1 MPDAG
6 AALPPIAATDALAVS
21 VVVPLYNEEESI
33 PALQTQL
40 TAALAALNRPFEIIV
55 VDDGSRDNSF
65 ALLRAWQAQDPAH
78 VRVVRF
84 RRNFGQTAA
93 FAAGFSRARG
103 AVIVTIDA
111 DLQNDPADI
120 GLLLA
125 KIAEGY
131 DVVSGWRVQ
140 RQDAA
145 LSRRLPSHIAN
156 ALISRVTGVA
166 LHDYGCSLKAYR
178 REVLQNV
185 KLYGELHRFIP
196 AIASWMGTEVAE
208 IPVNHRARQ
217 FGRSKYNLSRTFRV
231 ILDLITVRFLLGYAT
246 RPLHVFGG
254 IGLAMGALGTAIG
267 FYLTYLKLVL
277 GQSIGSRPLLLLAV
291 LLVMLGVQMMSIGL
305 LGEMTMRTYYETQD
319 KPIFVI
325 REVLENHAT
334 EQEAK
339 QAP

>member
-1 MPDAG
+1 MTNPTAS
-6 AALPPIAATDALAVS
+6 AAPHVS

-33 PALQTQL
+33 AGLQAQL
-40 TAALAALNRPFEIIV
+40 TAALTGLGQPFEIIV
-55 VDDGSRDNSF
+55 VDDGSRDGSF
-65 ALLRAWQAQDPAH
+65 ALLQRWQAQDPAH

-93 FAAGFSRARG
+93 FSAGFERARG
-103 AVIVTIDA
+103 EIIVTLDA

-120 GLLLA
+120 GLLLD
-125 KIAEGY
+125 KIEAGY

-145 LSRRLPSHIAN
+145 LSRRLPSVIAN

-185 KLYGELHRFIP
+185 RLYGELHRFIP
-196 AIASWMGTEVAE
+196 AIASWMGTAVAE
-208 IPVNHRARQ
+208 IPVSHRPRQ
-217 FGRSKYNLSRTFRV
+217 FGRSKYNLSRTLRV

-254 IGLAMGALGTAIG
+254 IGLTLGAVGTLIG
-267 FYLTYLKLVL
+267 IYLTYLKLIL

-291 LLVMLGVQMMSIGL
+291 LLVVLGVQMLSIGL
-305 LGEMTMRTYYETQD
+305 LGEMTMRTYYEAQN
-319 KPIFVI
+319 KPIYAI
-325 REVLENHAT
+325 REILEN
-334 EQEAK
+334 QEAT
-339 QAP
+339 QEP

>member
-1 MPDAG
+1 MTHPTAS
-6 AALPPIAATDALAVS
+6 AAPHVS

-33 PALQTQL
+33 AGLQAQL
-40 TAALAALNRPFEIIV
+40 TAALTGLGRPFEIIV
-55 VDDGSRDNSF
+55 VDDGSRDDSF
-65 ALLRAWQAQDPAH
+65 ALLRRWQLQDPAH

-93 FAAGFSRARG
+93 FAAGFERARG
-103 AVIVTIDA
+103 EIIVTLDA

-120 GLLLA
+120 GLLLD
-125 KIAEGY
+125 KIAAGY

-145 LSRRLPSHIAN
+145 LSRRLPSVIAN
-156 ALISRVTGVA
+156 ALISRVTGVT

-185 KLYGELHRFIP
+185 RLYGELHRFIP
-196 AIASWMGTEVAE
+196 AIASWMGTAVAE
-208 IPVNHRARQ
+208 IPVSHRPRQ

-254 IGLAMGALGTAIG
+254 IGLTLGAVGTLIG
-267 FYLTYLKLVL
+267 MYLTYLKLIL

-291 LLVMLGVQMMSIGL
+291 LLVVLGVQMLSIGL
-305 LGEMTMRTYYETQD
+305 LGEMTMRTYYEAQN
-319 KPIFVI
+319 KPIYAI
-325 REVLENHAT
+325 REILEN
-334 EQEAK
+334 QEAT
-339 QAP
+339 QEP

>member
-1 MPDAG
+1 MTNPTAS
-6 AALPPIAATDALAVS
+6 AAPHVS

-33 PALQTQL
+33 AGLQAQL
-40 TAALAALNRPFEIIV
+40 TAALTGLGQPFEIIV
-55 VDDGSRDNSF
+55 VDDGSRDGSF
-65 ALLRAWQAQDPAH
+65 ALLQRWQAQDPAH

-93 FAAGFSRARG
+93 FSAGFERARG
-103 AVIVTIDA
+103 EIIVTLDA

-120 GLLLA
+120 GLLLD
-125 KIAEGY
+125 KIEAGY

-145 LSRRLPSHIAN
+145 LSRRLPSVIAN

-185 KLYGELHRFIP
+185 RLYGELHRFIP
-196 AIASWMGTEVAE
+196 AIASWMGTAVAE
-208 IPVNHRARQ
+208 IPVSHRPRQ
-217 FGRSKYNLSRTFRV
+217 FGRSKYNLSRTLRV

-254 IGLAMGALGTAIG
+254 IGLTLGAVGTLIG
-267 FYLTYLKLVL
+267 IYLTYLKLIL
-277 GQSIGSRPLLLLAV
+277 GQSIGSRPLLLLAA
-291 LLVMLGVQMMSIGL
+291 LLVVLGVQMLSIGL
-305 LGEMTMRTYYETQD
+305 LGEMTMRTYYEAQN
-319 KPIFVI
+319 KPIYAI
-325 REVLENHAT
+325 REILEN
-334 EQEAK
+334 QEAT
-339 QAP
+339 QEP

>member
-1 MPDAG
+1 MT
-6 AALPPIAATDALAVS
+6 LAATAAPLTTITDAPHVS
-21 VVVPLYNEEESI
+21 VVVPLFNEEESI

-40 TAALAALNRPFEIIV
+40 TAALVALNRPFEIII
-55 VDDGSRDNSF
+55 VDDGSRDGSL
-65 ALLRAWQAQDPAH
+65 ALLRQWQAQDPAH

-93 FAAGFSRARG
+93 FAAGFDRARG

-125 KIAEGY
+125 KIGEGY

-145 LSRRLPSHIAN
+145 LSRRLPSRIAN
-156 ALISRVTGVA
+156 ALISRVTGVT

-178 REVLQNV
+178 HEVLQNV
-185 KLYGELHRFIP
+185 RLYGELHRFIP
-196 AIASWMGTEVAE
+196 AIASWMGTAVAE
-208 IPVNHRARQ
+208 IPVNHRARE

-254 IGLAMGALGTAIG
+254 IGLALGALGTLIG
-267 FYLTYLKLVL
+267 LYLTYLKLLL

-291 LLVMLGVQMMSIGL
+291 LLVVLGVQMMSIGL
-305 LGEMTMRTYYETQD
+305 LGEMTMRTYYEAQN
-319 KPIFVI
+319 KPIYVI
-325 REVLENHAT
+325 REVFEN
-334 EQEAK
+334 QEAQSASK
-339 QAP
+339 G

>member
-1 MPDAG
+1 MT
-6 AALPPIAATDALAVS
+6 LAATAAPLTTITDAPYVS
-21 VVVPLYNEEESI
+21 VVVPLFNEEESI

-40 TAALAALNRPFEIIV
+40 TAALVALNRPFEIII
-55 VDDGSRDNSF
+55 VDDGSRDGSL
-65 ALLRAWQAQDPAH
+65 ALLRQWQAQDPAH

-93 FAAGFSRARG
+93 FAAGFDRARG

-125 KIAEGY
+125 KIDEGY

-145 LSRRLPSHIAN
+145 LSRRLPSRIAN
-156 ALISRVTGVA
+156 ALISRVTGVT

-178 REVLQNV
+178 HEVLQNV
-185 KLYGELHRFIP
+185 RLYGELHRFIP
-196 AIASWMGTEVAE
+196 AIASWMGTAVAE
-208 IPVNHRARQ
+208 IPVNHRARE

-254 IGLAMGALGTAIG
+254 IGLTLGALGTLIG
-267 FYLTYLKLVL
+267 LYLTYLKLLL

-291 LLVMLGVQMMSIGL
+291 LLVVLGVQMMSIGL
-305 LGEMTMRTYYETQD
+305 LGEMTMRTYYEAQN
-319 KPIFVI
+319 KPIYVI
-325 REVLENHAT
+325 REVFEN
-334 EQEAK
+334 QEAQSASK
-339 QAP
+339 G

>member
-1 MPDAG
+1 MTNPTAS
-6 AALPPIAATDALAVS
+6 AAPHVS

-33 PALQTQL
+33 AGLQAQL
-40 TAALAALNRPFEIIV
+40 TSALTSLGQPFEIIV
-55 VDDGSRDNSF
+55 VDDGSRDGSF
-65 ALLRAWQAQDPAH
+65 ALLQRWQAQDPAH

-93 FAAGFSRARG
+93 FSAGFERARG
-103 AVIVTIDA
+103 EIIVTLDA

-120 GLLLA
+120 GLLLD
-125 KIAEGY
+125 KIEAGY

-145 LSRRLPSHIAN
+145 LSRRLPSVIAN

-185 KLYGELHRFIP
+185 RLYGELHRFIP
-196 AIASWMGTEVAE
+196 AIASWMGTAVAE
-208 IPVNHRARQ
+208 IPVSHRPRQ
-217 FGRSKYNLSRTFRV
+217 FGRSKYNLSRTLRV

-254 IGLAMGALGTAIG
+254 IGLTLGAVGTLIG
-267 FYLTYLKLVL
+267 IYLTYLKLIL

-291 LLVMLGVQMMSIGL
+291 LLVVLGVQMLSIGL
-305 LGEMTMRTYYETQD
+305 LGEMTMRTYYEAQN
-319 KPIFVI
+319 KPIYAI
-325 REVLENHAT
+325 REILEN
-334 EQEAK
+334 QEAT
-339 QAP
+339 QEP